1 MKKIITLFDVT
12 NAPWHVLTF
21 AIKIAKGD
29 GIPLTGV
36 FLSARDSKT
45 SLRYPFPNDM
55 SLTGDKLSNEIITR
69 ENALLMDDNIK
80 LFTAECVNE
89 GITFEI
95 QKNVSIESITNEC
108 MSIDLIV
115 ADTRADFLDE
125 LLPKISCPVCLASEN
140 NLPEKVVLMLDE
152 GDSSRNAIE
161 KFAQLFPRLSA
172 LPSEVVSI
180 NLTKDQ
186 QMANEEYVKQHLHQH
201 FSSLTQKNLQG
212 NTRKELLKFLGK
224 EQEHVMVV
232 MGAFGRSGVSMFFKE
247 SLADVVL
254 RETRLSLFIVHR

>member
-1 MKKIITLFDVT
+1 MKEIITLFDVA

-21 AIKIAKGD
+21 AIKIAKED
-29 GIPLTGV
+29 GVPVAGV
-36 FLSARDSKT
+36 FLSERRSKT

-55 SLTGDKLSNEIITR
+55 SLTEDKLSNENISR

-80 LFTAECVNE
+80 LFSAECVNE
-89 GITFEI
+89 GVTFEI
-95 QKNVSIESITNEC
+95 RKNVSIESVINESK
-108 MSIDLIV
+108 SIDLVV

-125 LLPKISCPVCLASEN
+125 LLPKLSCPVCLTSEN
-140 NLPEKVVLMLDE
+140 NLPEKLVLMLDE
-152 GDSSRNAIE
+152 GSSSRNAIE
-161 KFAQLFPRLSA
+161 KFAALFPRLCA

-180 NLTKDQ
+180 NLTEDQ
-186 QMANEEYVKQHLHQH
+186 QKSNEGYVQQHLHQQ

-212 NTRKELLKFLGK
+212 NTKKELLKFLGN

-254 RETRLSLFIVHR
+254 HETRLSLFIVHR